1 MFNDCIQ
8 KIENDRK
15 EIFLMSYLKGMNT
28 KAISEI
34 VKKPQNTILTWL
46 AKSKKEF
53 IECVGT

>member
-8 KIENDRK
+8 KLENDRK

-34 VKKPQNTILTWL
+34 VKKPKIL
-46 AKSKKEF
+46 F
-53 IECVGT
+53 